1 MVGIAVP
8 ANLLLRRLATGLAW
22 AGCLLWC
29 FGGAIANYLRD
40 QHYQEHFVYLW
51 VFFALALWQTLRGPF
66 RLRFALD
73 TWRDRSA
80 VALTLASALMLW
92 VGSAAGSSTSQR
104 MALMVFATGVALLA
118 VVRWTWKRC
127 VLHGLLLLLCFGV
140 PYSIFFPIT
149 SKLQYGVAEILALPA
164 KLGWVGYEMVGHV
177 VVYPHYRLAITAD
190 CSGIGQLLTF
200 VGIAVLGVLSSAPNR
215 PRTVLVLL
223 VAVVLAWLSNVVR
236 VAFFVWCVGRGWT
249 AVIDDPDL
257 HAGLGFLTF
266 LPFVSALVWL
276 LMRTHRRLPATADLP
291 MAAGRWPLW
300 VLLVPLVA
308 VAVAP
313 GSERSE
319 LTAPPYFARLEQPPG
334 HQVLMRGPS
343 EASDKGAYDTPWLVN
358 ARFVDA
364 GERTFDLFYYATNTR
379 SQLAV
384 HKIANCLYVP
394 GAQVRYEPAIEV
406 DGLQWWRLA
415 IDVGVP
421 ELSTQ
426 LYFAF
431 EVDGQR
437 CDDSWATS
445 WRVLQSRM
453 FGGTG
458 EVRLWRVA
466 FAGAMRAQPD
476 PYVVEVLTWL
486 GGLSR

>member
-1 MVGIAVP
+1 MVGLSVP
-8 ANLLLRRLATGLAW
+8 ANLLFRQLAVV
-22 AGCLLWC
+22 CLWLLGIAWC
-29 FGGAIANYLRD
+29 FGGSIANYLRD

-51 VFFALALWQTLRGPF
+51 VFFALALWRTLRGPF
-66 RLRFALD
+66 RARFGLES
-73 TWRDRSA
+73 WRDRSA
-80 VALTLASALMLW
+80 VALVLASALLLW

-104 MALMVFATGVALLA
+104 MALMVFATGLALVA

-140 PYSIFFPIT
+140 PYSIFFPVT

-200 VGIAVLGVLSSAPNR
+200 VGIAALGVLSSAPNR
-215 PRTVLVLL
+215 RRTLLVLL

-249 AVIDDPDL
+249 AVIDDPNL

-276 LMRTHRRLPATADLP
+276 LMRTHRPLPDSPNLP
-291 MAAGRWPLW
+291 VPTGRWPAWSLLAPL
-300 VLLVPLVA
+300 LLVAL
-308 VAVAP
+308 AP
-313 GSERSE
+313 GAERTE
-319 LTAPPYFARLEQPPG
+319 LPAPPYFARLEQPPG
-334 HQVLMRGPS
+334 HQVQMRGPS

-364 GERTFDLFYYATNTR
+364 RERTFDLFYYATNTR
-379 SQLAV
+379 EQLAV

-406 DGLQWWRLA
+406 DGLRWWRLA

-453 FGGTG
+453 FGGSG

-486 GGLSR
+486 GSLSR